1 MDASML
7 QLIAQATP
15 VAKAVLAMLVV
26 MSLASWA
33 VICAKWRTLERARRG
48 IAQGIADALS
58 APGLTDLLHRLD
70 GCGCGASPLRRMARL
85 GVDEFN
91 RLARTGDAD
100 RLLADNVRRTL
111 RHGVGEEIRR
121 LSRALPL
128 LATTANTAPFIGL
141 FGTVWGVMHSF
152 QSIGQMKSAS
162 LATVAPGIS
171 EALVATALGL
181 AVAIPAAMA
190 YNVLLGR
197 LATLEGQ
204 CISFAGLLLNRLQH
218 EANAHAQGIALSG
231 GRG

>member
-1 MDASML
+1 MDSGML
-7 QLIAQATP
+7 ELAAQATP
-15 VAKAVLAMLVV
+15 VAKAVLLMLVV
-26 MSLASWA
+26 MSLGSWA
-33 VICAKWRTLERARRG
+33 IICAKWRMLERARRG
-48 IAQGIADALS
+48 IAGGIADALS
-58 APGLTDLLHRLD
+58 ASGLADLLQRLER
-70 GCGCGASPLRRMARL
+70 GGRGTSPLRRMARL

-91 RLARTGDAD
+91 RLASTGDAD

-152 QSIGQMKSAS
+152 QAIGQMKSAS

-171 EALVATALGL
+171 EALIATALGL

-218 EANAHAQGIALSG
+218 EAVTHAAGLAVPG